1 MILLTVAH
9 ACPLRT
15 VRILTL
21 SHGRSRFATNGDA
34 NAVPPRATRT
44 FRLAMLI
51 AISRALDHYEQYQR
65 GRPCKGQPAAAVLAE
80 QLESRY
86 RPQAR
91 PTIVPQAPR
100 VSQQCVLALGIQFAH
115 ELPASSLARPH
126 KGSAKS
132 GPLFLT
138 LPHRS
143 DVCARNPLTS
153 GHVRA

>member
-51 AISRALDHYEQYQR
+51 AISRALDHYEQYLSS
-65 GRPCKGQPAAAVLAE
+65 PSSSKAAIGLKHG
-80 QLESRY
+80 
-86 RPQAR
+86 PQ
-91 PTIVPQAPR
+91 
-100 VSQQCVLALGIQFAH
+100 
-115 ELPASSLARPH
+115 
-126 KGSAKS
+126 
-132 GPLFLT
+132 LFLKRRAFLSNAFLRLVFNSLT
-138 LPHRS
+138 NSRLPLSHDLTR
-143 DVCARNPLTS
+143 AAPNPA
-153 GHVRA
+153 HCF